1 MPLSDCKYG
10 SNTQTNH
17 NYSLHSLPMAED
29 YGKTPVRTFFDFGY
43 TNVSASPDVKWAP
56 PLSLANLRSI
66 SKVKVVSF
74 LMGLTLT
81 FLVMASYILTW
92 DKKGLLFTPPPDPF
106 RPVVVVPT
114 STAAAPVSSGKN
126 LIDMKLLVKVISSK
140 LEYTPRKVPDEKD
153 VIETDPHLFASVP
166 RHFLP
171 SIKSPCW
178 YEEFSSELIPDLY
191 RRNRFTQRSK
201 SFKTMCDHL
210 RTNFLQHLHRS
221 DGKMFRLRC
230 LPFFYIIGQPKCG
243 TTDLFHRLLL
253 HPEVKFNTMKEPHW
267 WTRKRFGYIRFK
279 DGFQESFPVED
290 YLDLFDLAARN
301 IQQEISGNSSGDH
314 RALQLIT
321 GEASASTMWD
331 NQAWSYIH
339 GDREE
344 TEPPFLAQDFIHTLQ
359 PGAKI
364 IIMLRDPVE
373 RLYSDYLYFKMANKS
388 AEDFHQKVVESLQ
401 LFQACLSE
409 RSLRS
414 CVYNT
419 SLSNAMP
426 VRLNLGMYIVF
437 LLDWLT
443 VFHREQILVLRL
455 EDYAANLKVT
465 IKKVFDFLSVGP
477 LSTQVEAAL
486 TKRPMSNTRRA
497 ADRNL
502 GPMLPATRDLLRE
515 FHQPLN
521 HKLASVLD
529 NKAFL
534 WTGA

>member
-1 MPLSDCKYG
+1 MSLSDCKYG
-10 SNTQTNH
+10 SNAQMDY
-17 NYSLHSLPMAED
+17 NYSLHSLPMAEN
-29 YGKTPVRTFFDFGY
+29 YGKKPVRTFFDFRH
-43 TNVSASPDVKWAP
+43 TNVPEDVKWVSL
-56 PLSLANLRSI
+56 LSLTNLRRI

-81 FLVMASYILTW
+81 FLIMASYILTW
-92 DKKGLLFTPPPDPF
+92 DKKGLLFTPSPDQL
-106 RPVVVVPT
+106 RPAVVQT
-114 STAAAPVSSGKN
+114 SMAAAEVSPEKN
-126 LIDMKLLVKVISSK
+126 LIDMKHLVRIISSK
-140 LEYTPRKVPDEKD
+140 LEYTPRKVPEKKD
-153 VIETDPHLFASVP
+153 VIETDSHLFSVIP

-171 SIKSPCW
+171 GIKSPCW
-178 YEEFSSELIPDLY
+178 YEEFSSELSSDPY
-191 RRNRFTQRSK
+191 RRNLFTLRSK
-201 SFKTMCDHL
+201 TFKTVCDRL
-210 RTNFLQHLHRS
+210 RTNFHLHLYHRN
-221 DGKMFRLRC
+221 GKLFRLRC

-253 HPEVKFNTMKEPHW
+253 HPEVKFNAMKEPHW

-279 DGFQESFPVED
+279 DGFQESFPVEN
-290 YLDLFDLAARN
+290 YLDLFDLAAHT
-301 IQQEISGNSSGDH
+301 IQDETSGNSSGNH
-314 RALQLIT
+314 RALRLIT

-331 NQAWSYIH
+331 NQAWSYLH

-344 TEPPFLAQDFIHTLQ
+344 TEPPFLTQDFIHTVQ

-388 AEDFHQKVVESLQ
+388 AEDFHQKVVDSVQ
-401 LFQACLSE
+401 LFQSCLSE

-419 SLSNAMP
+419 SLYNAMP
-426 VRLNLGMYIVF
+426 VRLNLGTYFIF

-465 IKKVFDFLSVGP
+465 IKKVFDFLGVGA
-477 LSTQVEAAL
+477 LTEQVEAAL

-515 FHQPLN
+515 FHQPFN
-521 HKLASVLD
+521 QKLAGVL
-529 NKAFL
+529 NNNAFL
-534 WTGA
+534 WRPT

>member
-1 MPLSDCKYG
+1 M
-10 SNTQTNH
+10 NH
-17 NYSLHSLPMAED
+17 Q
-29 YGKTPVRTFFDFGY
+29 
-43 TNVSASPDVKWAP
+43 
-56 PLSLANLRSI
+56 
-66 SKVKVVSF
+66 
-74 LMGLTLT
+74 
-81 FLVMASYILTW
+81 
-92 DKKGLLFTPPPDPF
+92 LLFSMKVEPTIFYHRPTVLYTLFQYLPCCPVLLILLPP
-106 RPVVVVPT
+106 
-114 STAAAPVSSGKN
+114 S
-126 LIDMKLLVKVISSK
+126 LQ
-140 LEYTPRKVPDEKD
+140 
-153 VIETDPHLFASVP
+153 LFSIIP

-178 YEEFSSELIPDLY
+178 YEELSGELSMDPY
-191 RRNRFTQRSK
+191 RKNLFTLRSK
-201 SFKTMCDHL
+201 SFKTL
-210 RTNFLQHLHRS
+210 
-221 DGKMFRLRC
+221 RLRC
-230 LPFFYIIGQPKCG
+230 LPYFYIIGQPKCG

-290 YLDLFDLAARN
+290 YLDLFDLAAHN
-301 IQQEISGNSSGDH
+301 IQAGISGNSSGG
-314 RALQLIT
+314 RSALQLIT

-331 NQAWSYIH
+331 NQAWSYVH
-339 GDREE
+339 
-344 TEPPFLAQDFIHTLQ
+344 

-373 RLYSDYLYFKMANKS
+373 RYCFILDYLYFKMANKS
-388 AEDFHQKVVESLQ
+388 AEDFHLKVIESVQ
-401 LFQACLSE
+401 LFKSCLSE

-419 SLSNAMP
+419 SLSNTMP

-455 EDYAANLKVT
+455 EDYAASLKVT

-477 LSTQVEAAL
+477 LSKQAEAAL

-515 FHQPLN
+515 FHQPFN

-534 WTGA
+534 WTHT

>member
-10 SNTQTNH
+10 SNTQTDH
-17 NYSLHSLPMAED
+17 SHSLHSLPMAEN
-29 YGKTPVRTFFDFGY
+29 YGKRPIRTFFDFRH
-43 TNVSASPDVKWAP
+43 TNLPENMDIKWAP
-56 PLSLANLRSI
+56 LLSLTNLRGF

-74 LMGLTLT
+74 LLGLTLT
-81 FLVMASYILTW
+81 FLIVASYILTW
-92 DKKGLLFTPPPDPF
+92 DKKGVLFTPSPYQL
-106 RPVVVVPT
+106 RPVVIQI
-114 STAAAPVSSGKN
+114 STATSDVSSEKS
-126 LIDMKLLVKVISSK
+126 LIDMKLLVKIIGSQ
-140 LEYTPRKVPDEKD
+140 LQYTPRKVPDKKN
-153 VIETDPHLFASVP
+153 IIATDSHLFTAIP
-166 RHFLP
+166 RQFLP
-171 SIKSPCW
+171 GIKSPCW
-178 YEEFSSELIPDLY
+178 YEEFSSKLGTDMY
-191 RRNRFTQRSK
+191 KRNLFTLRSK
-201 SFKTMCDHL
+201 TFKTVCDHL
-210 RTNFLQHLHRS
+210 RTDFHHNLLHRN
-221 DGKMFRLRC
+221 GKLFRLRC
-230 LPFFYIIGQPKCG
+230 LPYFYIIGQPKCG

-290 YLDLFDLAARN
+290 YLDLFDLAAHN
-301 IQQEISGNSSGDH
+301 IQEGISGNSSGDH
-314 RALQLIT
+314 SALQFIT

-331 NQAWSYIH
+331 NQAWSYLP

-344 TEPPFLAQDFIHTLQ
+344 KEPPFLTQDFIHTVQ
-359 PGAKI
+359 PSAKI

-388 AEDFHQKVVESLQ
+388 AEDFHQKVTESIQ
-401 LFQACLSE
+401 LFQSCLLE

-419 SLSNAMP
+419 NLSNAMP

-455 EDYAANLKVT
+455 EDYAANLKGT
-465 IKKVFDFLSVGP
+465 IKKVFDFLTVGP
-477 LSTQVEAAL
+477 LSEQVEAAL

-515 FHQPLN
+515 FHQPFN
-521 HKLASVLD
+521 HKLATVMD
-529 NKAFL
+529 NKGFF
-534 WTGA
+534 WSNS